1 VRAAGDENLGET
13 REVWGAEHVADEA
26 GEVGVCCAGV
36 EGEGDLGGWSG
47 VGREVEAG
55 LGLVVE
61 VVPAVVPGLG
71 VRIGIALVGAT

>member
-36 EGEGDLGGWSG
+36 EGEGGDCGN
-47 VGREVEAG
+47 G
-55 LGLVVE
+55 LGLGLRRSVRLRL
-61 VVPAVVPGLG
+61 GLG
-71 VRIGIALVGAT
+71 LRLCLQLCLGLGYGLGLH